1 MYSKTFCVAVQGIEG
16 HMVQIEADIS
26 DGLPVFSLVGD
37 LSSETKEASVF
48 ALHYRIRAFVFLH
61 GELRSIFRLRTS
73 GRMEPGMIL
82 PLPWR
87 CYRHTAIFPN
97 QISVIYC

>member
-1 MYSKTFCVAVQGIEG
+1 
-16 HMVQIEADIS
+16 MVQIEADIS

-37 LSSETKEASVF
+37 LSSETKEAKERVRV
-48 ALHYRIRAFVFLH
+48 ALQNTAFVFLH